1 MSSTIKTAKPDHP
14 ILPILTE
21 RFSPYV
27 YDPRP
32 VERAKLLSCLEAAR
46 WAASSFNE
54 QPWSF
59 LLATRE
65 DGAEFARMLACLMEA
80 NQEWAKDAGVLLI
93 TVVSKTFTRNGSP
106 NRVAEH
112 DLGLATGNL
121 TAQAAA
127 LGLQVHAMAGVNLA
141 KVRQTYGI
149 PDTHEPMTAIA
160 LGYAGDANKAANKAL
175 AERDLAPRARKPLA
189 QIVFTGGWQKTSPAV
204 G

>member
-1 MSSTIKTAKPDHP
+1 MTIEPGAAEDEFTTRTQLTFVKT
-14 ILPILTE
+14 
-21 RFSPYV
+21 
-27 YDPRP
+27 
-32 VERAKLLSCLEAAR
+32 
-46 WAASSFNE
+46 
-54 QPWSF
+54 
-59 LLATRE
+59 
-65 DGAEFARMLACLMEA
+65 G
-80 NQEWAKDAGVLLI
+80 
-93 TVVSKTFTRNGSP
+93 KTFTRNGSP

-160 LGYAGDANKAANKAL
+160 LGYAGDASKAANKAL
-175 AERDLAPRARKPLA
+175 AERDLAPRARKPLSQMA
-189 QIVFTGGWQKTSPAV
+189 FTGAWLKASPVV